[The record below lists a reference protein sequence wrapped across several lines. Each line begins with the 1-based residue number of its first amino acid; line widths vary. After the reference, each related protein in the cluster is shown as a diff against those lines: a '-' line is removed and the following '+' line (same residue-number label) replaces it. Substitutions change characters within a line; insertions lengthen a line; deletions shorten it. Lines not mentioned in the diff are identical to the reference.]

1 MIENT
6 EQTQPEEENISIS
19 VEGDTE
25 AQQPQDELDEY
36 TKGVTK
42 RINKLNQ
49 RNRQTEER
57 AKQLESLVQQQD
69 NELRRLRGVAQ
80 EQVSKALDKEEESL
94 KAKEAQVDDIYR
106 KAMQQGDADLLT
118 KADSLKNEIAIAK
131 EKVRVQKNKQ
141 QEAPQ
146 EQYVEQQ
153 QYQPQQQQPQ
163 PAQPTPQAAQWHE
176 RNSWYGD
183 MDNEEHSEA
192 TQFAYFHHNNLIHE
206 GYEPDSDDYYEALDQ
221 RIKRAYP
228 NLASSG
234 NNQNDRGSE
243 STTSKPTV
251 QRVAGASV
259 GGGRTKTQG
268 NNDGVRFAQ
277 SEIDRLEKLRPA
289 NMNQEAWLKLVAKE
303 KLKQQQR
310 EAM

>member
-19 VEGDTE
+19 VEEDAE

-57 AKQLESLVQQQD
+57 AQQLESLVQQQD

-80 EQVSKALDKEEESL
+80 EQASKALDKEEESL

-153 QYQPQQQQPQ
+153 Q
-163 PAQPTPQAAQWHE
+163 
-176 RNSWYGD
+176 
-183 MDNEEHSEA
+183 
-192 TQFAYFHHNNLIHE
+192 
-206 GYEPDSDDYYEALDQ
+206 
-221 RIKRAYP
+221 
-228 NLASSG
+228 
-234 NNQNDRGSE
+234 
-243 STTSKPTV
+243 
-251 QRVAGASV
+251 
-259 GGGRTKTQG
+259 
-268 NNDGVRFAQ
+268 
-277 SEIDRLEKLRPA
+277 
-289 NMNQEAWLKLVAKE
+289 
-303 KLKQQQR
+303 
-310 EAM
+310 

>member
-19 VEGDTE
+19 VEEDAE

-80 EQVSKALDKEEESL
+80 EQASKALDKEEESL

-153 QYQPQQQQPQ
+153 QYQPQ
-163 PAQPTPQAAQWHE
+163 
-176 RNSWYGD
+176 
-183 MDNEEHSEA
+183 
-192 TQFAYFHHNNLIHE
+192 
-206 GYEPDSDDYYEALDQ
+206 
-221 RIKRAYP
+221 
-228 NLASSG
+228 
-234 NNQNDRGSE
+234 
-243 STTSKPTV
+243 
-251 QRVAGASV
+251 
-259 GGGRTKTQG
+259 
-268 NNDGVRFAQ
+268 
-277 SEIDRLEKLRPA
+277 
-289 NMNQEAWLKLVAKE
+289 
-303 KLKQQQR
+303 
-310 EAM
+310 

>member
-19 VEGDTE
+19 VVEDAE

-57 AKQLESLVQQQD
+57 AQQLESLVQQQD
-69 NELRRLRGVAQ
+69 NELRRLRGVAN
-80 EQVSKALDKEEESL
+80 EQSAKALDKEEESL

-141 QEAPQ
+141 QENI
-146 EQYVEQQ
+146 
-153 QYQPQQQQPQ
+153 
-163 PAQPTPQAAQWHE
+163 TKPQAQGIE
-176 RNSWYGD
+176 
-183 MDNEEHSEA
+183 
-192 TQFAYFHHNNLIHE
+192 
-206 GYEPDSDDYYEALDQ
+206 
-221 RIKRAYP
+221 
-228 NLASSG
+228 
-234 NNQNDRGSE
+234 
-243 STTSKPTV
+243 
-251 QRVAGASV
+251 
-259 GGGRTKTQG
+259 TKTTTTT
-268 NNDGVRFAQ
+268 NRK
-277 SEIDRLEKLRPA
+277 SK
-289 NMNQEAWLKLVAKE
+289 
-303 KLKQQQR
+303 
-310 EAM
+310 